1 MEHVKTTVKIQT
13 EIPSQLLDEAR
24 LLVDDGW
31 YRNIDE
37 ILFDAL
43 RRFLES
49 HRTKLVDE
57 FIQQDVKW
65 GLYGHE

>member
-1 MEHVKTTVKIQT
+1 MEHVKTTVKIHT
-13 EIPSQLLDEAR
+13 EMPSQLLDEAQ